1 MTTNMQQ
8 SKVIEIGDIRSES
21 TWRTRVIGNE
31 NPVQN
36 MRETALQ
43 TLEDY
48 GKALRGNRAYIESGN
63 IREAFVSGGDAPLL
77 LRDGITMLAYA
88 SYLGVQPSWPLIAR
102 LMNSTRKEEE
112 YLLDSTLGALPKT
125 PSGVPAPRLMSSFA
139 GGVKIV
145 NDRYAGRVDFTGEDL
160 MFDRTGKMTQVAE
173 ELGRSGRTTEE
184 QAVFT
189 VVANTANYTRNSTT
203 GDNDVGANTGTTTFN
218 GVNLETAA
226 TTISTMKDRKS
237 GEYLGLV
244 PDTIVIGPRM
254 EIAVKQLLLSVD
266 LARVGGNT
274 TNEVRGTGTMN
285 AYRGMLKNIIVSPWF
300 ANLGTNYGWLLMD
313 STRTGLIFQRVKGF
327 EVAQAAPNTET
338 RLIEDVITFVASG
351 YFGVGIVDD
360 RPMYLSDSV
369 TAPTV
374 S

>member
-1 MTTNMQQ
+1 MNNMQT
-8 SKVIEIGDIRSES
+8 KVIEIGDIRSES

-31 NPVQN
+31 NPVQD
-36 MRETALQ
+36 MHETARA

-48 GKALRGNRAYIESGN
+48 GKALRGSRAYIENGN
-63 IREAFVSGGDAPLL
+63 MREAFVQGGDAPLL

-88 SYLGVQPSWPLIAR
+88 SYLGVQPSWQLIAKIV
-102 LMNSTRKEEE
+102 NSTRKEEE

-125 PSGVPAPRLMSSFA
+125 PSGVSAPRLVSSFA
-139 GGVKIV
+139 GGVKIT
-145 NDRYAGRVDFTGEDL
+145 NDRYAGRVDFTGDDIQ
-160 MFDRTGKMTQVAE
+160 FDRIGKMSMVAE

-184 QAVFT
+184 QAVYT
-189 VVANTANYTRNSTT
+189 AVTTSANYTRNSTT
-203 GDNDVGANTGTTTFN
+203 GDNDIGANTGDVTFN

-237 GEYLGLV
+237 GLYLGLAA
-244 PDTIVIGPRM
+244 DTIVIPPRM

-274 TNEVRGTGTMN
+274 TNEVRGGGTMN

-300 ANLGTNYGWLLMD
+300 ANLAGVGYNWLLMD
-313 STRTGLIFQRVKGF
+313 STRMSLVFQRVKGF

-338 RLIEDVITFVASG
+338 RLVDDVITFVASG

-360 RPMYLSDSV
+360 RPMYYSYSN